1 MHNYIYNS
9 SSPLLVLVGR
19 NEVNSNEVNL
29 EKTQL
34 SSYFTLLYVITYIM
48 NERIITYIIL
58 ECIITYI
65 IAALAK
71 D

>member
-29 EKTQL
+29 KL
-34 SSYFTLLYVITYIM
+34 IGPNKLRDYSGINSFLNSSIV
-48 NERIITYIIL
+48 
-58 ECIITYI
+58 
-65 IAALAK
+65 
-71 D
+71 